1 MKVGDRD
8 ATVGARAAEITAIAG
23 NTVTLRL
30 GVQDS
35 REGWRYRG
43 QLLVPGGTLTLRTDT
58 YQVSGTV
65 SRRSRR
71 AAMTQEFDHVRASS
85 AASMP
90 GRILSGINRSL
101 ESAWHTSRFASA
113 MRRIGNERSVID
125 RIRTIAI
132 AIAVASLSQPLLI
145 WMMPRTVKPA
155 MPLFVFV
162 VIALVAAVAPGARR
176 RSQRP
181 GLQSRF
187 ARWLRR

>member
-1 MKVGDRD
+1 
-8 ATVGARAAEITAIAG
+8 
-23 NTVTLRL
+23 
-30 GVQDS
+30 
-35 REGWRYRG
+35 
-43 QLLVPGGTLTLRTDT
+43 
-58 YQVSGTV
+58 
-65 SRRSRR
+65 
-71 AAMTQEFDHVRASS
+71 MTQEFDHVRTSY
-85 AASMP
+85 AASLP

-101 ESAWHTSRFASA
+101 ESAWHTSSFAST

-162 VIALVAAVAPGARR
+162 VIALIAAAAAW
-176 RSQRP
+176 RP
-181 GLQSRF
+181 ASIATSWPQSRF